1 MHYICILF
9 IKCFYWS
16 WKGYNVWIN
25 RK

>member
-9 IKCFYWS
+9 IKCFYWL

-25 RK
+25 RR